1 MGDLNHIRAAVTRRK
16 LNDAEPVAMRIEP
29 HGLSIDRRRAAIA
42 RQIGQVGAVQPYRHV
57 ALIVD
62 NSCEFVCGRC
72 RNCGS
77 RAVLLRWCPGEDSNL
92 HGFHHWYLKPAR
104 LPIPPPGLAGTHKY
118 PGFALSTRLT
128 RSAARRWLPICDA
141 KLASGCPV
149 QARNDPVFGATP
161 IFKARRPRTRRGT
174 AVHHVDMLVTVFGG

>member
-1 MGDLNHIRAAVTRRK
+1 MAK
-16 LNDAEPVAMRIEP
+16 
-29 HGLSIDRRRAAIA
+29 
-42 RQIGQVGAVQPYRHV
+42 
-57 ALIVD
+57 
-62 NSCEFVCGRC
+62 
-72 RNCGS
+72 
-77 RAVLLRWCPGEDSNL
+77 WCPGEDSNL

-118 PGFALSTRLT
+118 PVFALATRRT
-128 RSAARRWLPICDA
+128 RPAARRWLPICDA

-174 AVHHVDMLVTVFGG
+174 AVHHVDMLVTVFGGSGFLGRHVVRALAKSHYRIRAAVRRPELAGPLQPPGRLGPIHAVPAHLRPPASAQA

>member
-77 RAVLLRWCPGEDSNL
+77 RAVLLRWQERRHIETLSVSFCRAFHNPGADSTN
-92 HGFHHWYLKPAR
+92 KKTNAPAR
-104 LPIPPPGLAGTHKY
+104 ATTIDY
-118 PGFALSTRLT
+118 
-128 RSAARRWLPICDA
+128 RS
-141 KLASGCPV
+141 
-149 QARNDPVFGATP
+149 
-161 IFKARRPRTRRGT
+161 
-174 AVHHVDMLVTVFGG
+174 